1 MRLKYVCMYYVCN
14 VYNVQ
19 VVEYA
24 QFYINMQDNNK
35 NEYSVCN
42 NLSLRF
48 HSRYFLFWHNVM
60 HVSSMAPVHKWK
72 RNDHKEEAAPFL

>member
-1 MRLKYVCMYYVCN
+1 MRLKYVCMYYLCN

-42 NLSLRF
+42 NLAIT
-48 HSRYFLFWHNVM
+48 VM

>member
-1 MRLKYVCMYYVCN
+1 MRLKYVCMYYLCN

-48 HSRYFLFWHNVM
+48 HSRYFLFLAQCNACLINGTSAQM
-60 HVSSMAPVHKWK
+60 ETKWS
-72 RNDHKEEAAPFL
+72 